1 MKTKIIYISGSEVFD
16 AADIRAA
23 FNEVRLTLGLAS
35 DTVLFGVPVD
45 SDDAGLVANS
55 EPVAPIANVTA
66 QDTNP
71 VDCDIEQEIQILDE
85 TEEVKPVK
93 KSRKSTKL
101 KSEPTPEDN
110 IDTDD
115 QIAIDS
121 TPVTQSEIIEEK
133 VVETQTPE
141 KVIPILSILSGKK
154 DTVIEP
160 EAVIEESDA
169 DTVIESEPEDN
180 TAETEDIEIQSVA
193 APNDDISEPVTQSV
207 RIESVSVEHVSI
219 DSDSDGET
227 ITTQSVTIEEM
238 MTDEIPEADEEKTLE
253 RLLEK
258 MTPLREDIVGEP
270 EYIEPVTEIIT
281 ESKPLDETVIE
292 EIENETGIDATLE
305 QLATEFVEK
314 QDQIDVS
321 PRTETTGKI
330 GKLKNILPFKKAKR
344 EEPGLMGDLFGWAGI
359 AANDDDFSIPGFFT
373 TSASKK

>member
-23 FNEVRLTLGLAS
+23 FNEVRMTLGLAS

-45 SDDAGLVANS
+45 SDDAGLSTNS
-55 EPVAPIANVTA
+55 EAGAPIANVNMA
-66 QDTNP
+66 QTNP
-71 VDCDIEQEIQILDE
+71 VDNDIAEEIQILDE
-85 TEEVKPVK
+85 TQDVKPVK
-93 KSRKSTKL
+93 KARKTTKL
-101 KSEPTPEDN
+101 KSEPAPEVSEETVAEITPVVDEN
-110 IDTDD
+110 I
-115 QIAIDS
+115 IEVS
-121 TPVTQSEIIEEK
+121 TP
-133 VVETQTPE
+133 ETQTTE
-141 KVIPILSILSGKK
+141 KIIPILSILSGKK
-154 DTVIEP
+154 DSVTEP
-160 EAVIEESDA
+160 IIDESNADEVVESDTTD
-169 DTVIESEPEDN
+169 DTPEF
-180 TAETEDIEIQSVA
+180 EEIEIEDVE
-193 APNDDISEPVTQSV
+193 PLNDEVSEPVTQSV

-219 DSDSDGET
+219 DQDTNGET

-238 MTDEIPEADEEKTLE
+238 MTDDMPEADEEKTLE

-270 EYIEPVTEIIT
+270 EYIEPVAETIVDT
-281 ESKPLDETVIE
+281 DPLEETVIE
-292 EIENETGIDATLE
+292 DIENETGIDATLE

-321 PRTETTGKI
+321 PKIETTGKI